1 MFFTVLDVFKQSFA
15 FVFES
20 LNKIVVVGNSTMFD
34 FVVVFFVASAFIAL
48 FFNIF
53 GASVSKAGSSAVDYV
68 HRQKE
73 QEKGD

>member
-1 MFFTVLDVFKQSFA
+1 MFFTVLDVFKQSFQ

-20 LNKIVVVGNSTMFD
+20 LNKIVVVGDSTMFD
-34 FVVVFFVASAFIAL
+34 FIIVFFVAGTFITL

-53 GASVSKAGSSAVDYV
+53 GASISRAGSSAVDYV

-73 QEKGD
+73 NEKGD